1 MIELENHMTWP
12 RIDSLWQHLNGNY
25 YSVLMFTNVETEK
38 QEDYPTTIVYRNT
51 SNLKCYSR
59 KLMDWDRSM
68 LLISNGNEKND

>member
-12 RIDSLWQHLNGNY
+12 KIGSVWQHHNGNHY
-25 YSVLMFTNVETEK
+25 AVLMFTNIETER
-38 QEDYPTTIVYRNT
+38 QQDYPTTIVYRNT

-68 LLISNGNEKND
+68 LLIKENENGK